1 MWRSRLLH
9 NSHAA
14 LRVGLVCAALAAA
27 ATGQATAQQPV
38 PLDVTGATRV
48 EFDDS
53 AGVWELLGNP
63 VTVRRGLVVLRA
75 PAIRYDTRDQ
85 IVIAS
90 SGVSYGVDVLTGYDG
105 TVTVWGLEGRGVA
118 ESDVPVTTRGGKTV

>member
-14 LRVGLVCAALAAA
+14 LLVGLVCAALAAA
-27 ATGQATAQQPV
+27 ATGQATAQQPL

-53 AGVWELLGNP
+53 AGMWELLVNP
-63 VTVRRGLVVLRA
+63 VTVRRGLVVLQA
-75 PAIRYDTRDQ
+75 PAVRYDTSDQ
-85 IVIAS
+85 TDIAS
-90 SGVSYGVDVLTGYDG
+90 SGVSYAY
-105 TVTVWGLEGRGVA
+105 
-118 ESDVPVTTRGGKTV
+118 DVPTQVAATLP